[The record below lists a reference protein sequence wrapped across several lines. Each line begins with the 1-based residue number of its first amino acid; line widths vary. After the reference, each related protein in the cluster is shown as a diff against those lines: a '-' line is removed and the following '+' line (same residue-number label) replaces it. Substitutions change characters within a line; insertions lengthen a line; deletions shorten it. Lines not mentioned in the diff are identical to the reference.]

1 MDQSHLRDALILL
14 GAAGVVIPLFHR
26 LHISPTLGF
35 ILVGMAVGPSGFGAM
50 SADWPWLRTVTIAD
64 RHSVEVVAEL
74 GVVFLLFMIGL
85 EIPLER
91 LKTMRRVVF
100 GFGPLQVVGCGG
112 AIGLAAA
119 AFGQTPTGALVLG
132 LAFAMS
138 STAVVVQ
145 VLVAEKRIA
154 TTTGRA
160 SFGILLFQDLTV
172 VPVLVVIGLL
182 GSGAAQASFGGV
194 LLAFA
199 QAALG
204 AVAVIAVGR
213 LILRPLFRSVARTRL
228 PDLFMATCLL
238 VVLATGLAT
247 AAAGLSMALGG
258 LIAGLLL
265 AETEFRRQI
274 EVLVEPFKGL
284 LIGVF
289 LVSIGMNLDLPVVAS
304 MPFAVFGAVAALIAV
319 KAGVVV
325 GVARAF
331 GQGWR
336 TALQVGL
343 LLGPAG
349 EFGFVI
355 LLQARGLGLIPESTM
370 EFALLV
376 SALSM
381 AAVPLLSRL
390 GQRLA
395 ARMPD
400 KTQAELAPP
409 ASLPDRF
416 APCVIVAGFGRVGQ
430 TVASMLERHE
440 IPYLAIDGDVDR
452 VASQARLGRRVYY
465 GDLTNDGILRGLH
478 FDTAKALVV
487 TIDDPATADTL
498 VASARADSKDLLIV
512 SRAKDGFHASRLYT
526 LGVTDAVPE
535 TIEASL
541 QLSEAVLVD
550 LGIPMGKVI
559 ASIHERRAE
568 LQADIRSRA
577 PAGKTRAS
585 P

>member
-26 LHISPTLGF
+26 LHVSPTLGF

-50 SADWPWLRTVTIAD
+50 SADWPWLRYVTIAD

-91 LKTMRRVVF
+91 LKTMRRVVL

-112 AIGLAAA
+112 AVGLAAA
-119 AFGQTPTGALVLG
+119 TFGQTPTGALVLG

-154 TTTGRA
+154 TTVGRA

-182 GSGAAQASFGGV
+182 CSGIAQASFGGV
-194 LLAFA
+194 LLTLA

-331 GQGWR
+331 GLEWR

-349 EFGFVI
+349 E
-355 LLQARGLGLIPESTM
+355 LASSSCCRPA
-370 EFALLV
+370 AL
-376 SALSM
+376 A
-381 AAVPLLSRL
+381 
-390 GQRLA
+390 
-395 ARMPD
+395 
-400 KTQAELAPP
+400 
-409 ASLPDRF
+409 
-416 APCVIVAGFGRVGQ
+416 
-430 TVASMLERHE
+430 
-440 IPYLAIDGDVDR
+440 
-452 VASQARLGRRVYY
+452 
-465 GDLTNDGILRGLH
+465 
-478 FDTAKALVV
+478 
-487 TIDDPATADTL
+487 
-498 VASARADSKDLLIV
+498 
-512 SRAKDGFHASRLYT
+512 
-526 LGVTDAVPE
+526 
-535 TIEASL
+535 
-541 QLSEAVLVD
+541 
-550 LGIPMGKVI
+550 
-559 ASIHERRAE
+559 
-568 LQADIRSRA
+568 
-577 PAGKTRAS
+577 
-585 P
+585 